1 MRMGVTGRV
10 VRKSPRRGRRSVSPA
25 RKRVQAPAGALLA
38 VGVRPSKAKG
48 QNFLV
53 QETVAQ
59 RIVEAAALERDDEVV
74 EIGPGLGILSDRIAR
89 RPVRRLCLVEMDD
102 RLAGRLK
109 ERFAD
114 DPRVEVVTADF
125 LKAGLPALTSKP
137 PVKTRVKIIGN
148 LPFSTASAIL
158 RSLCDYQPRIAR
170 MVLMFQR
177 EVADRIRA
185 APGADG
191 YAALSVFTALYWE
204 VASHFR
210 VAAGSFHPRPKV
222 DAEVVVLRPRSTP
235 ACRPDEEQTV
245 LEVIRASFAAR
256 RKTMRNNLQKGLH
269 LDAAPVA
276 DALARAGIESSA
288 RAETLSVED
297 FVRLAREIRKP
308 GASARTGAPSGTGT
322 RDA

>member
-1 MRMGVTGRV
+1 MRTDATGCV
-10 VRKSPRRGRRSVSPA
+10 AHKPPRKSRRSVSSA
-25 RKRVQAPAGALLA
+25 RKRAQAPAAVLLA
-38 VGVRPSKAKG
+38 AGVRPSKAKG

-53 QETVAQ
+53 QETVAE
-59 RIVEAAALERDDEVV
+59 RIVEAADLHPEDEVV
-74 EIGPGLGILSDRIAR
+74 EIGPGLGILSDRLAR
-89 RPVRRLCLVEMDD
+89 RPARHLCLVEMDD
-102 RLAGRLK
+102 RLASRLK
-109 ERFAD
+109 ERFSD

-125 LKAGLPALTSKP
+125 LKTRLPALTSKP
-137 PVKTRVKIIGN
+137 PVKPRVKIIGN
-148 LPFSTASAIL
+148 LPFSSASAIL
-158 RSLCDYQPRIAR
+158 RSLCDYHPRIAR

-185 APGADG
+185 APGTDG

-204 VASHFR
+204 VAGHFR

-222 DAEVVVLRPRSTP
+222 DAEVVVLRPRRTT
-235 ACRPDEEQTV
+235 ACRTDEERTV
-245 LEVIRASFAAR
+245 LDVIRASFAAP
-256 RKTMRNNLQKGLH
+256 RKTIRNNLQKGLH

-276 DALARAGIESSA
+276 DALARAGIEPSA

-308 GASARTGAPSGTGT
+308 GASAPSGTGA